1 MNIALLAEGSGR
13 TRVSI
18 SAQLIGKDLIVCI
31 FNEGGHL
38 GAVAVADYS
47 REEKRVSTSVLTRL
61 GHKDDVIA
69 RNAAYILCKRLK
81 KPVCAIAGI
90 HLDNI
95 TSEEIAAVTQN
106 CDRLAEKL
114 SRQLAVSSRQ
124 FAVDS
129 TSR

>member
-1 MNIALLAEGSGR
+1 MNLAPLTEGNGR

-31 FNEGGHL
+31 FNEGAHL

-69 RNAAYILCKRLK
+69 RNAAYTLCKQLK

-95 TSEEIAAVTQN
+95 TSEEIVAVTQN
-106 CDRLAEKL
+106 CNRLAEKL
-114 SRQLAVSSRQ
+114 SRQLSVGSRQ
-124 FAVDS
+124 
-129 TSR
+129 